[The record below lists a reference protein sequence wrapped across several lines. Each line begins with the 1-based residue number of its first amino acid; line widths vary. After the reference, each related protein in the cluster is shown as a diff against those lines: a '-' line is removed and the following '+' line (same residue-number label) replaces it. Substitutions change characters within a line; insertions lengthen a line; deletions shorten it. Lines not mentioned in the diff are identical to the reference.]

1 MNSSSDFPEWQLTV
15 IILAAGKGK
24 RMNNPD
30 TPKVMAELDGKP
42 LIGHVLGQVR
52 LLEPQQTI
60 VVVGH
65 HKEQVMEYV
74 TKEFGSAIEFA
85 VQEQQLGTGHAVREA
100 EPKLHSFTDDVLILS
115 GDVPLLRASTMMN
128 FVTEHRRY
136 KPLVAASV
144 LTMDCE
150 DPTGY
155 GRIVRSDDG
164 EFLRIVEE
172 KDATPEEKAI
182 KEVNSGIY
190 IVSSHLLFAT
200 LQELSN
206 DNVQGEYYLTD
217 IIGILR
223 GKRFFTC
230 NAIPTGDSFELQGIN
245 TPAELERAEML
256 YRENF
261 GTA

>member
-1 MNSSSDFPEWQLTV
+1 MNTSHDFDEWQLTV
-15 IILAAGKGK
+15 VVLAAGKGK

-30 TPKVMAELDGKP
+30 IPKVMAELDGIP
-42 LIGHVLGQVR
+42 LIGHVLGQV
-52 LLEPQQTI
+52 LQISPEQII

-65 HKEQVMEYV
+65 HKEQVMDYV
-74 TKEFGSAIEFA
+74 TGKFGKNIDFV
-85 VQEQQLGTGHAVREA
+85 VQEQQLGTGHAVRQA
-100 EPKLHSFTDDVLILS
+100 EPKLHSFSDDVLILS
-115 GDVPLLRASTMMN
+115 GDVPLLRAATMMS
-128 FVTEHRRY
+128 FVSEHRRY

-144 LTMDCE
+144 LTMECD

-190 IVSSHLLFAT
+190 VVSSHLLFVT
-200 LQELSN
+200 LQELGN

-217 IIGILR
+217 IIGILH

-230 NAIPTGDSFELQGIN
+230 NAIRTEDAFELQGIN
-245 TPAELERAEML
+245 TPAELERAEIL
-256 YRENF
+256 YRENY
-261 GTA
+261 GR